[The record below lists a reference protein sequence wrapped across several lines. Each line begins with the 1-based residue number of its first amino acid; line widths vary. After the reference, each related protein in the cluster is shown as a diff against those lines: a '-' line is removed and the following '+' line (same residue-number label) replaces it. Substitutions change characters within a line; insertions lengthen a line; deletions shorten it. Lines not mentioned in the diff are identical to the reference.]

1 MREIPSATSFSTF
14 LCKQT
19 KKKKKKQKNKKAKY
33 TIYIYIYI
41 YGKVDQKPEREVYVK
56 GEQKKEHERAC

>member
-1 MREIPSATSFSTF
+1 MQPLF
-14 LCKQT
+14 LHSYVNRQ
-19 KKKKKKQKNKKAKY
+19 KKKNKTKKQKSK
-33 TIYIYIYI
+33 IYNIYIYI

>member
-1 MREIPSATSFSTF
+1 MQPRF
-14 LCKQT
+14 LHSYVNKQ
-19 KKKKKKQKNKKAKY
+19 KKNKTKKQKSK
-33 TIYIYIYI
+33 IYNIYIYI

>member
-19 KKKKKKQKNKKAKY
+19 KKKIKQKNKKAKY
-33 TIYIYIYI
+33 TIYIYI

>member
-1 MREIPSATSFSTF
+1 MQPLF
-14 LCKQT
+14 LHSYINRQKE
-19 KKKKKKQKNKKAKY
+19 KRKKKQNKKTKKQNIQY
-33 TIYIYIYI
+33 IYIYIYI

>member
-1 MREIPSATSFSTF
+1 MQPLF
-14 LCKQT
+14 LHSYVNRQ
-19 KKKKKKQKNKKAKY
+19 KKKKKKTKKQNIQY
-33 TIYIYIYI
+33 IYIYIYI

>member
-1 MREIPSATSFSTF
+1 MQPLF
-14 LCKQT
+14 LHSYVNRQ
-19 KKKKKKQKNKKAKY
+19 KKKKKTKQKNKKAKY